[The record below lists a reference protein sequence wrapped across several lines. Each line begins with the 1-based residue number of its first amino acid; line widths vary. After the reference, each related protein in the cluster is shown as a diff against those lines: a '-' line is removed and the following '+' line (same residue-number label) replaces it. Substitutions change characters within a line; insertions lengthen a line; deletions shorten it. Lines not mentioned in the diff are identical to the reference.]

1 MKLFVSLFLMLLHCS
16 LFAIQNSVKQD
27 SLASSPN
34 TQKLEEVIITDSK
47 FPMKRSQSGKLIKKI
62 NREEIAGFQGYD
74 LSDLLAAAAG
84 IEVIGNGLYP
94 GQNKT
99 ISLRGGRNRNVLIL
113 IDGVRVSDPSRI
125 DNDFDI
131 NFLPLSGIE
140 SIEIMKGASSTLYGS
155 AAATG
160 VVNIKTMPFEDGF
173 RGSVQSSVGSLGAQ
187 DQKRNS
193 LNRFQNS
200 ITLQRGTKKW
210 GFSLQAS
217 HFNANGMSAVI
228 GKEDD
233 PFLRYQWELKIKNET
248 TEKFNWSMAF
258 SQHNIESEYDNSF
271 PISDASFELFTE
283 MDRFHFN
290 SDYQFDEGKLSLRTG
305 YQKSRRNFKSDYP
318 FETISENTS
327 VDLFHTRNF
336 NDKYFTVIGLQWQNN
351 FAAFESSP
359 NSHQTD
365 LYANIV
371 SRFTERFRINSGL
384 RWNRHSTYKNHF
396 TYSFNP
402 SLTLT
407 KKEQTEIK
415 LLGAMSSAFIAPSLY
430 QLFDSY
436 SGNKDLLPEENQSFE
451 IGSALSSSRVSGS
464 LLYFGRLEN
473 SALLYDLVSYR
484 YENGP
489 DELWYEGIEVD
500 FQASLAKN
508 FDLHFQYTFVTTPT
522 GDLRYLPKNA
532 TQTRL
537 QYNLND
543 KSQIHL
549 NFSTKGK
556 RLALDSTTFLE
567 DYQLLDIRFQ
577 KEIPRWRLN
586 INASI
591 TNLLNSDYIQI
602 EGYATRGRNFLVGLR
617 YSFM

>member
-1 MKLFVSLFLMLLHCS
+1 MKTFVSLFLVSLNCS
-16 LFAIQNSVKQD
+16 LFAFQNTIKQD
-27 SLASSPN
+27 SLFIVTN
-34 TQKLEEVIITDSK
+34 TQKLEEVIVTDSK

-62 NREEIAGFQGYD
+62 NREEIASFQGYD
-74 LSDLLAAAAG
+74 LSDLLSAAAG

-155 AAATG
+155 AASTG
-160 VVNIKTMPFEDGF
+160 VLNIKTIPLEDGF
-173 RGSVQSSVGSLGAQ
+173 RGSVQSSVGTLGAQ

-200 ITLQRGTKKW
+200 IILERGTKKW
-210 GFSLQAS
+210 SFSLHAS
-217 HFNANGMSAVI
+217 HFNTNGMSAVI

-248 TEKFNWSMAF
+248 TERFNWSMAF
-258 SQHNIESEYDNSF
+258 SKHNIESEYDNSF
-271 PISDASFELFTE
+271 PISDASFELFTQ

-290 SDYQFDEGKLSLRTG
+290 SDYQFDEGKLSLRSG
-305 YQKSRRNFKSDYP
+305 YQKSKRDFKSDYP
-318 FETISENTS
+318 FETMSENTS

-336 NDKYFTVIGLQWQNN
+336 DDKYFTVIGIQWQNN
-351 FAAFESSP
+351 FAAFESFP
-359 NSHQTD
+359 DSHQID
-365 LYANIV
+365 LYTNIV
-371 SRFTERFRINSGL
+371 LRFTERFRINSGL
-384 RWNRHSTYKNHF
+384 RWNRHSAYKNHF

-407 KKEQTEIK
+407 KKKQIEIK
-415 LLGAMSSAFIAPSLY
+415 LLGALSSAFIAPSLY
-430 QLFDSY
+430 QLFDPY
-436 SGNKDLLPEENQSFE
+436 SGNLDLLPEENQSFE
-451 IGSALSSSRVSGS
+451 IGSALSSSRLSGS
-464 LLYFGRLEN
+464 LLYFGRIEN
-473 SALLYDLVSYR
+473 SALIYDLVSFR

-508 FDLHFQYTFVTTPT
+508 IDLYFQYTYLTTPT

-537 QYNLND
+537 QYNLNN
-543 KSQIHL
+543 KLQIHL
-549 NFSTKGK
+549 NFNTKGK
-556 RLALDSTTFLE
+556 RLALDNNTFLE

-577 KEIPRWRLN
+577 KAIPRWRLN

-591 TNLLNSDYIQI
+591 TNLLNTNYIQI
-602 EGYATRGRNFLVGLR
+602 EGYASRGRNFLVGLS
-617 YSFM
+617 YSFI